1 MRNSVR
7 AVLKL
12 LMKYSGPV
20 TPKSLNRRKTVS
32 IQLKLL
38 SLRNAEKYTRKNLY
52 WDKKMDPLP
61 SRELWSIFVS
71 HAFFCCAQHID
82 HAAEQP
88 PLHKCQCHSTFS
100 DEIEEKDELPCE
112 AQRHESY
119 HYDPESAPCTVDGK
133 QGCERCDGHDDIWWL
148 SDQSKFKNTV

>member
-38 SLRNAEKYTRKNLY
+38 SLRPAEKYTRKNLY

-71 HAFFCCAQHID
+71 HAFFCCEQYID
-82 HAAEQP
+82 DAAENP
-88 PLHKCQCHSTFS
+88 PLHKCQCQYTFS
-100 DEIEEKDELPCE
+100 VENEETDDHLCDEKRYE
-112 AQRHESY
+112 Y
-119 HYDPESAPCTVDGK
+119 HQYDPESAPCKVDGK
-133 QGCERCDGHDDIWWL
+133 QGCERCDGHDDIWW
-148 SDQSKFKNTV
+148 